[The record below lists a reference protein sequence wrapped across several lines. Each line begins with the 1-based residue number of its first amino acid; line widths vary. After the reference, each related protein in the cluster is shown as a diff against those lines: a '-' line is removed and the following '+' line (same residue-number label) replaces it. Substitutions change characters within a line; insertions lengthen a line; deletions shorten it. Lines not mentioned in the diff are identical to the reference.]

1 MITKKFWSDFKKRCG
16 ETDLIYTR
24 NSYGVNILS
33 FNSKYNVKADFR
45 FNGDEVIVTFDL
57 DFSSIGGDRCRIHN
71 VERHFNREEI
81 VKITYKK
88 YNP

>member
-1 MITKKFWSDFKKRCG
+1 MITKKTWSDFKKRCG

-24 NSYGVNILS
+24 NSYGVNMLS

-45 FNGDEVIVTFDL
+45 FSGDEVIVTFDE
-57 DFSSIGGDRCRIHN
+57 DFRSFGGCYIPC

>member
-24 NSYGVNILS
+24 NSYGVNMLS

-57 DFSSIGGDRCRIHN
+57 DFRSIGGGYIHGA
-71 VERHFNREEI
+71 ERHFNRDEI
-81 VKITYKK
+81 VKITYKI
-88 YNP
+88 